1 MRILAIDFGLKKI
14 GIATT
19 DLSKTIAY
27 PLKTIFSKK
36 NLDLTVDHILLELK
50 DILLQTEKIIIGLP
64 LHMDGNESKMSEI
77 VRNFS
82 KILYAKTN
90 IAVQLIDERLT
101 SKQVEKD
108 LLNNFNLT
116 AKKRAKLVDPMS
128 AALLLSNFL
137 S

>member
-1 MRILAIDFGLKKI
+1 
-14 GIATT
+14 
-19 DLSKTIAY
+19 
-27 PLKTIFSKK
+27 
-36 NLDLTVDHILLELK
+36 
-50 DILLQTEKIIIGLP
+50 
-64 LHMDGNESKMSEI
+64 MSEI

>member
-108 LLNNFNLT
+108 
-116 AKKRAKLVDPMS
+116 
-128 AALLLSNFL
+128 
-137 S
+137 